1 MSARNEILIN
11 ILITDIM
18 KNDNTLES
26 SIRNLLEKHRQATFS
41 SIERHM
47 EEAYSEIA
55 STVISTF
62 PGSIPD
68 RSVGSISVTT
78 LKRICRNAMAGRDM
92 LPDDHSERRKMV
104 LEFINARSLS
114 FETQRMKYPNYLK
127 PWKEED
133 DIRLEKLWCEGVS
146 ERELARIFQRN
157 LGAIRARAEK
167 LQLEMKYGSRQEE
180 S

>member
-1 MSARNEILIN
+1 
-11 ILITDIM
+11 
-18 KNDNTLES
+18 
-26 SIRNLLEKHRQATFS
+26 
-41 SIERHM
+41 
-47 EEAYSEIA
+47 
-55 STVISTF
+55 
-62 PGSIPD
+62 
-68 RSVGSISVTT
+68 
-78 LKRICRNAMAGRDM
+78 M
-92 LPDDHSERRKMV
+92 LPDDHAERRKMV